1 MNKRKSTE
9 MCRNVARG
17 LWINIIFQLFT
28 KQQAMKTTL
37 RIVAITFFVLSLGAC
52 RVYKPV
58 EQPTEVLFSDNEIA
72 DYLSGYEV
80 YMHNSTGIFR
90 VNNVYTSGDTMYGY
104 AVRVDSSAIT
114 AGKSKKH
121 KNDMN
126 IYMQDE
132 NIPVSDSSLVA
143 IPKANIKQV
152 ALMGFDGRATFLH
165 SMSAIA
171 LLLAIIIGIIL
182 AIGLIGVSVWA
193 STESADSSGNSS
205 DSSSS
210 DSGSSGS
217 DSGSSGSDSGCYIA
231 TMVYGSYD
239 APEVW
244 VLRRFRDNTLQKS
257 AAGRWFVRW
266 YYSWSPGFVQKYSK
280 YNLIHRLA
288 KSALEPLIW
297 LLKK

>member
-1 MNKRKSTE
+1 
-9 MCRNVARG
+9 
-17 LWINIIFQLFT
+17 
-28 KQQAMKTTL
+28 MKTTL
-37 RIVAITFFVLSLGAC
+37 RFVAITFFVLLMGAC

-72 DYLSGYEV
+72 DYLSGYNV
-80 YMHNSTGIFR
+80 YMHNSDGIFR

-104 AVRVDSSAIT
+104 AVRVDSSALT
-114 AGKSKKH
+114 TGKSKHH

-132 NIPVSDSSLVA
+132 NIPLSDSTLVA
-143 IPKANIKQV
+143 IPKNNIKQV
-152 ALMGFDGRATFLH
+152 ALMGFDGRASFIQ
-165 SMSAIA
+165 SMSALS
-171 LLLAIIIGIIL
+171 LLLMILIGL
-182 AIGLIGVSVWA
+182 VLTIGLIGVSVWA
-193 STESADSSGNSS
+193 SAESADSSNTSSGNSS

-257 AAGRWFVRW
+257 GAGRWFVRW
-266 YYSWSPGFVQKYSK
+266 YYSWSPGFVQKYGK
-280 YNLIHRLA
+280 YNVIHRLA